1 MVQDETAYVTVNE
14 NDETEIQ
21 ETTVIDQRYDGLL
34 SVIDGLKE
42 QLISEKQ
49 KNLLLERKTETVEK
63 EVRSEL
69 CDEFNNMMV
78 EIESGWEQR
87 LQEEKDRA
95 SELSDWRIN
104 KMQEA
109 YMEKRKKRK
118 RSEERDLE
126 TESRELGI
134 KKEKICELDSQLEE
148 EKKEN
153 KQLNEQIHAMK
164 EVHQKS
170 MEEQV
175 IERQKLTRQSFQMAN
190 QHEQF
195 KGYKETISNL
205 ESDLKATNEALIVQ
219 SAEPKLK
226 ELELQLEEYKKNQLV
241 LYQEKNNLTA
251 LLDEA
256 GEEYQAKDAELTS
269 LREQLAN
276 LKVYNFCLMK
286 SYFQELRNI
295 ILRKELFNIMY

>member
-1 MVQDETAYVTVNE
+1 MQDETAYVTVNE

-34 SVIDGLKE
+34 TVIDGLKD

-49 KNLLLERKTETVEK
+49 KNLLLERKTETLEK

-69 CDEFNNMMV
+69 CDEFNRMMV

-118 RSEERDLE
+118 RSEECDFEKESLE
-126 TESRELGI
+126 IGA
-134 KKEKICELDSQLEE
+134 KKEKICELNSNLEE

-164 EVHQKS
+164 EVHQK
-170 MEEQV
+170 MLEDQV
-175 IERQKLTRQSFQMAN
+175 KEREKLTRQSFEMAN
-190 QHEQF
+190 QQEKF
-195 KGYKETISNL
+195 KGYGETISKL

-219 SAEPKLK
+219 SAEPKIK
-226 ELELQLEEYKKNQLV
+226 ELELQLEEYKSSQLV
-241 LYQEKNNLTA
+241 LTREKTDLTT

-256 GEEYQAKDAELTS
+256 GEEYQAKVTEVS
-269 LREQLAN
+269 ILREQLVN
-276 LKVYNFCLMK
+276 LKVCTFLLLTH
-286 SYFQELRNI
+286 SYFSRTA
-295 ILRKELFNIMY
+295 KYT